1 MAISKRV
8 YPSGRVAFR
17 VRIFANGRCIESAE
31 FERLREARAFE
42 ADRRAK
48 LSRSDWIEP
57 SRGRVPFD
65 QVAQDW
71 LASRAGVATRTQET
85 EAWHYRRWILRTF
98 GKLPVGSITSA
109 DVSRWLG
116 DMALRG
122 AAASTVRRAL
132 AVLRGVFA
140 HAVADR
146 RIAASPAL
154 GARAP
159 RSGTRREGKALSAR
173 ELQQLLQVVP
183 SEFVV
188 PVACLALSGL
198 RFSEWAALTV
208 GDIVWTS
215 HGAAFRIHR
224 AMPQSR
230 TTNRLVVGD
239 TKGHRARSVPV
250 PAVVLEQLRPRLDSA
265 DGTEPLF
272 PTTKGLHWS
281 NTNFRARCGWT
292 SSVQR
297 AGLLGLRIHDL
308 RHTAATL
315 LLGSGADLKSVSRI
329 LGHASTVMTAD
340 LYGHVIDSH
349 VFEASAKLPD
359 LSLARDPDDK

>member
-1 MAISKRV
+1 MAISKRR
-8 YPSGRVAFR
+8 YPSGREVFR
-17 VRIFANGRCIESAE
+17 VRIFANGRCVESSE
-31 FERLREARAFE
+31 FERLRDAKAFE

-48 LSRSDWIEP
+48 LSRCDWIEP

-65 QVAQDW
+65 QLAQDW
-71 LASRAGVATRTQET
+71 LASRSGVATRTQET
-85 EAWHYRRWILRTF
+85 EAWHYKRWVAPTF
-98 GKLPVGSITSA
+98 GRLPVASITTA

-116 DMALRG
+116 DMANRG
-122 AAASTVRRAL
+122 AAPSTVRRSL

-146 RIAASPAL
+146 RIAVSPGL

-159 RSGTRREGKALSAR
+159 RSGARREGRALGAR
-173 ELQQLLQVVP
+173 ELQRLLDALP
-183 SEFVV
+183 SDFVL

-208 GDIVWTS
+208 GDVITTP

-230 TTNRLVVGD
+230 TTNRIVVGD
-239 TKGHRARSVPV
+239 TKGHRSRTVPI
-250 PAVVLEQLRPRLDSA
+250 PSAVFDGLAPRLATANTSA
-265 DGTEPLF
+265 PLF
-272 PTTKGLHWS
+272 PTPTGLHWT
-281 NTNFRARCGWT
+281 NTNFRARCGWMAA
-292 SSVQR
+292 VDR
-297 AGLLGLRIHDL
+297 AGLHGLRIHDL

-315 LLGSGADLKSVSRI
+315 LLGNGADLKSVSRI

-359 LSLARDPDDK
+359 LSLTRDVED